1 MWFSSVL
8 RRLFFLVLLCGFLLI
23 AVGAQELPN
32 WSTPLTDLKEVLEQL
47 KVRSVTQEKLIASL
61 QNDNEQLKM
70 LSTSQRNDLQRQ
82 AVMLDRSLNSSIE
95 ASASWTNYLTLSER
109 HLKEALS
116 RVRRNRLAWQ
126 IGIPVAFV
134 SGVVVGARYAV
145 NN

>member
-1 MWFSSVL
+1 MWLSSVF
-8 RRLFFLVLLCGFLLI
+8 RRLFFLVLLCGFSLI

-32 WSTPLTDLKEVLEQL
+32 WSTPLTDLTEVLEQL

-70 LSTSQRNDLQRQ
+70 LLTSQRNDLQRQ

-109 HLKEALS
+109 HLKEALN
-116 RVRRNRLAWQ
+116 RVRRNRLVWQ

>member
-1 MWFSSVL
+1 MWFSSAL
-8 RRLFFLVLLCGFLLI
+8 RRLFFLVLLCGLSLTT
-23 AVGAQELPN
+23 VGAQELPN

-70 LSTSQRNDLQRQ
+70 LSTSQRDDLQRQ
-82 AVMLDRSLNSSIE
+82 AEMLDRSLNSSIE

-109 HLKEALS
+109 HLKEALN
-116 RVRRNRLAWQ
+116 RVHRNRLVWQ

-134 SGVVVGARYAV
+134 GGVIVGARYAAD
-145 NN
+145 N